1 MKILLLGSTGYLGGN
16 IVNKLVEDGHH
27 VICVVRPTSD
37 CSRLD
42 SANPNIELITNNLG
56 QIELTLREQDID
68 WVINGVCTYRP
79 NASLYGD
86 MLESNVIFPLSVLN
100 LAIKYHVKN
109 YMTIGTGLPDDFNV
123 YSFTKHQFSEFGR
136 FLSEKDHINFLNLKL
151 ELFYGGSH
159 EPSSRFLKSCR
170 NHMRENEPLE
180 LTEGLQKR
188 DIIRVED
195 VVNIISLLVSKKAIK
210 GYRDL
215 ELGSG
220 ENHPIRDIVSF
231 MKEHMGS
238 SSKLNFGAVE
248 SRVGEPDTCA
258 DIDWLADLG
267 YELEYSFW
275 DGLEKY
281 CTK

>member
-16 IVNKLVEDGHH
+16 IVRKLVEDGHH

-42 SANPNIELITNNLG
+42 TSNKNIELISNNLD

-68 WVINGVCTYRP
+68 WVINGVCTYKP

-151 ELFYGGSH
+151 EMFYGGTH
-159 EPSSRFLKSCR
+159 EPSSRFLKACH
-170 NHMRENEPLE
+170 NHMRENEL
-180 LTEGLQKR
+180 
-188 DIIRVED
+188 
-195 VVNIISLLVSKKAIK
+195 NIPV
-210 GYRDL
+210 R
-215 ELGSG
+215 
-220 ENHPIRDIVSF
+220 
-231 MKEHMGS
+231 
-238 SSKLNFGAVE
+238 
-248 SRVGEPDTCA
+248 
-258 DIDWLADLG
+258 
-267 YELEYSFW
+267 
-275 DGLEKY
+275 
-281 CTK
+281 

>member
-42 SANPNIELITNNLG
+42 SSNPGISLITNNLD

-68 WVINGVCTYRP
+68 WVINGVCTYKP

-109 YMTIGTGLPDDFNV
+109 YMTIGTGLPNDFNV
-123 YSFTKHQFSEFGR
+123 YSFTKHEFAEFGR

-151 ELFYGGSH
+151 EMFYGGAH
-159 EPSSRFLKSCR
+159 EPSSRFLKACR
-170 NHMRENEPLE
+170 NHLRENEPLE

-188 DIIRVED
+188 DVIRVED
-195 VVNIISLLVSKKAIK
+195 VVGIIALLVEKKMIK

-215 ELGSG
+215 PIGSG
-220 ENHPIRDIVSF
+220 ENHSIRDIVGF
-231 MKEHMGS
+231 MKERVS
-238 SSKLNFGAVE
+238 SNSKLNFGAVE
-248 SRVGEPDTCA
+248 NRVGEPDTCA
-258 DIDWLADLG
+258 NIEWIDEIG
-267 YELEYSFW
+267 YKMQYSFW
-275 DGLEKY
+275 EGLKKY
-281 CTK
+281 CD